1 MGRIL
6 VYTTSGCSHCVRAKR
21 IFETKGTPFTETN
34 LAFEPHKKDEMVTA
48 TGGKK
53 TVPQIFFNHE
63 YIGVRLL
70 SPLFKRVSLTHLFS
84 LALAL
89 VFMSR

>member
-21 IFETKGTPFTETN
+21 IFETKGTPFVETN
-34 LAFEPHKKDEMVTA
+34 LALEPHRKDEMVSA

-53 TVPQIFFNHE
+53 TVPQIFFNHD
-63 YIGVRLL
+63 YIGVSASSLP
-70 SPLFKRVSLTHLFS
+70 SPHVDTVTRTHD
-84 LALAL
+84 
-89 VFMSR
+89 